1 MKQLYSFHK
10 LEVYNDARELVR
22 IVYPLIDYF
31 PAKERYILS
40 SQIQRAV
47 ISVVSNIA
55 EGTSRSSYKEKERF
69 IEISYGSLVETYCQ
83 LEIASDLKYITSEQ
97 LEQVQLQVNK
107 IANKLSALKKSYQKH
122 IDINNI

>member
-10 LEVYNDARELVR
+10 LEVYNDARELIKQIYVL
-22 IVYPLIDYF
+22 VDCF
-31 PAKERYILS
+31 PNKERYILS

-47 ISVVSNIA
+47 ISVASNIA

-69 IEISYGSLVETYCQ
+69 IEIAYGSLVETYCQ
-83 LEIASDLKYITSEQ
+83 LEIACDLNYITNEQ

-107 IANKLSALKKSYQKH
+107 IANKLSALRKSYQKS
-122 IDINNI
+122 IESNNN